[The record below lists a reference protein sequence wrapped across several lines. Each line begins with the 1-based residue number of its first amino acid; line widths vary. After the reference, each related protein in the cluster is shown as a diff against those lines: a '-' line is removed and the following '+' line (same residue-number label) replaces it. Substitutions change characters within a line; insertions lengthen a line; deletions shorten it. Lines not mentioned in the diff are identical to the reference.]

1 MVYNSTK
8 THSNYYL
15 LRQIINDIKAIHITN
30 KHQIVYG
37 PSLLNYKSSYLN
49 KAAAEPELS
58 CIMPYNQM
66 AYSRVLAG
74 FSNETGRMANN
85 RLVEKLQNVWTIQNE
100 WSRG

>member
-1 MVYNSTK
+1 
-8 THSNYYL
+8 
-15 LRQIINDIKAIHITN
+15 
-30 KHQIVYG
+30 
-37 PSLLNYKSSYLN
+37 
-49 KAAAEPELS
+49 
-58 CIMPYNQM
+58 MPYNQM